1 MEILKPGIPPPEDA
15 FSLTEFDVVIYHDR
29 VLGKGGF
36 GAVFEGNWHG
46 TKAAIKRIFNFH
58 PAVSRTTDSLGRY
71 SYISSLL
78 QTRSKS

>member
-1 MEILKPGIPPPEDA
+1 MQLLKTGIPPPEDA

-29 VLGKGGF
+29 ELGKGGF
-36 GAVFEGNWHG
+36 GAVFEGNWYG

-58 PAVSRTTDSLGRY
+58 PAVSRTIDSLGRH

-78 QTRSKS
+78 QMRSKS